1 MKREKIFNL
10 IIGTNN
16 PGKLREIKD
25 LLPNNLKIY
34 TPKKLKLKSP
44 KENGKTFK
52 ENAII
57 KSKFGYNLSKIPCI
71 ADDSGIC
78 IDAMSGSPGINSNR
92 FQKQLGG
99 YKKAIKK
106 IIKTIKKKGEKG
118 ATFKTVISFTYKK
131 NKTITFSGIKKGVIV
146 KKPVG
151 KNGFGYDSIFKPNGQ
166 LKTYAQMSK
175 IEKNRISHRGV
186 AINKLVNFTNKIN

>member
-1 MKREKIFNL
+1 MYKKQIFIFSSNQ
-10 IIGTNN
+10 
-16 PGKLREIKD
+16 GKVKEIVKFFPKKNFKFYTIKD
-25 LLPNNLKIY
+25 F
-34 TPKKLKLKSP
+34 KKFKSP
-44 KENGKTFK
+44 KEDGKSFK
-52 ENAII
+52 NNAVI

-78 IDAMSGSPGINSNR
+78 VDAMSGAPGINSNR

-99 YKKAIKK
+99 YKKAINK
-106 IIKTIKKKGEKG
+106 IIKAAKKIGKNG
-118 ATFKTVISFTYKK
+118 ATFKTIISFTYKK
-131 NKTITFSGIKKGVIV
+131 NKTITFSGSKKGVIV

-151 KNGFGYDSIFKPNGQ
+151 KNGFGYDSIFKPNGH

-186 AINKLVNFTNKIN
+186 AINKLVNFTNKVN